1 MNRRL
6 LFLTLLITTLLFG
19 CSPSESDIK
28 TAIAQTE
35 AAKPTNT
42 FTPAPT
48 DTSEPSPPPEDSLG
62 VMKPSVPPIASDDTI
77 RFTAIG
83 CYGLA
88 SYPNAEEVSTLVHN
102 WEPDFIIT
110 MGDNNY
116 LSRPIDQNV
125 GIYYHD
131 FIYPYVGEYGE
142 GADINRFFPSLGNH
156 AWDVGDIQYYF
167 DYFELPGNERYYDFV
182 WGPVHFFALNSNEQ
196 EPDGITADSVQAQWL
211 QERMT
216 ASTAP
221 WQVVY
226 FHHPPYSSDG
236 NTHLATA
243 SDGSTY
249 RSYGSRPDLQW
260 PFAEWGADAVL
271 TAHSHFYERLE
282 ADGVMYFINGLVLP
296 RWFSDF
302 GEPVPESQFRYNEIA
317 GTQLITATEC
327 ELTFE
332 FYNIED
338 LENGG
343 TLIDSYTI
351 NQCDAG

>member
-1 MNRRL
+1 MKKILTIIFIIL
-6 LFLTLLITTLLFG
+6 LTSCVPMANPVPTETII
-19 CSPSESDIK
+19 P
-28 TAIAQTE
+28 TATVTSIPFTPTNTPTSTP
-35 AAKPTNT
+35 KPTN
-42 FTPAPT
+42 
-48 DTSEPSPPPEDSLG
+48 
-62 VMKPSVPPIASDDTI
+62 DTI

-302 GEPVPESQFRYNEIA
+302 GEPIPESQFRYNEIA

-338 LENGG
+338 LKNGG

-351 NQCDAG
+351 NQCDASKKPKGNDND